1 MIKGI
6 LISDYCEHMVNLYL
20 YCQYEKLIGREIMRK
35 LVMFVMLLVLI
46 IPASYAATKEVE
58 VIIPGFD
65 VTINENIIDNNTEK
79 YPFIQYNGIT
89 YIPMT
94 WDLSYALG
102 LELKWSDVEGL
113 KVNKR
118 DKMQVYVQKEKVVNN
133 TGGRYKAAIVTFPVF
148 VNGEEVENSS
158 NEYPLLNF
166 RNVTYFPMTF
176 DYMVGE
182 FDSGYKWSND
192 TGLKVSVDPT
202 LEVFIPEPYYVR
214 LKVTAKEM
222 AEKGLLFNE
231 MLYIE
236 TVEGDDNDYIKVYSN
251 MNNNYHGYYY
261 NVNVIYYDK
270 DNKIQYINPLI
281 GGEIYESES
290 GKSVAITQFGIFRD
304 GFMNEAYKIIEI
316 EFLPISVARADF
328 RKKYTDVLYEYY
340 DENTID
346 LEYIKSL
353 DAKYIRGDMLL
364 GSIHLLP
371 DDLLPYAAA
380 LSLDGYKK
388 EGSDEL
394 YNIYRLGNGTVE
406 FADMDKNYVQ
416 VSKLTKLFVKTEELN
431 DGIKCYAGDL
441 LLDEMHKG
449 VIRLYDKD
457 KKLFKILLNKAEV
470 DQARKY

>member
-1 MIKGI
+1 
-6 LISDYCEHMVNLYL
+6 
-20 YCQYEKLIGREIMRK
+20 MRK
-35 LVMFVMLLVLI
+35 LVMLALLLMLL
-46 IPASYAATKEVE
+46 IPASYAATEEVE

-65 VTINENIIDNNTEK
+65 VTINGNIIDNNTEK

-118 DKMQVYVQKEKVVNN
+118 DKMQVYVQKEKVINN
-133 TGGRYKAAIVTFPVF
+133 TSDRYKANVVIFPVF
-148 VNGEEVENSS
+148 VNGEEVDNSN

-182 FDSGYKWSND
+182 FESGYKWSND

-202 LEVFIPEPYYVR
+202 LEVFIPEPYYVS
-214 LKVTAKEM
+214 LKVTEEEM

-231 MLYIE
+231 MLYFERVEDDTNDFI
-236 TVEGDDNDYIKVYSN
+236 TVYPN
-251 MNNNYHGYYY
+251 MNHNYDGYYY
-261 NVNVIYYDK
+261 NVNVTYYDK
-270 DNKIQYINPLI
+270 DDKVLYIQPITS
-281 GGEIYESES
+281 GDIYESSDSRSYANMSS
-290 GKSVAITQFGIFRD
+290 GILRKGM
-304 GFMNEAYKIIEI
+304 MNEAYKIIEI

-328 RKKYTDVLYEYY
+328 RKKYVDVYYEYF

-353 DAKYIRGDMLL
+353 DAKYIKGDFLVGSL
-364 GSIHLLP
+364 GTLP
-371 DDLLPYAAA
+371 DDLIPYAAA
-380 LSLDGYKK
+380 LSVEGFKK

-394 YNIYRLGNGTVE
+394 YQISFTSEGSGKFVAL
-406 FADMDKNYVQ
+406 DKKYIEVN
-416 VSKLTKLFVKTEELN
+416 KLTKLFVKSNERNYGL
-431 DGIKCYAGDL
+431 KCYAGEL
-441 LLDEMHKG
+441 LKEEMHKG

-470 DQARKY
+470 DEARKY